1 MIRTSRSV
9 RAVVCTWLTV
19 MMLFGS
25 ACTVPIVQRKLEPVS
40 AAETLS
46 HQSPFLKAHLKN
58 GELYVLSD
66 WTVDESRHV
75 VTGRGDRLDIHRR
88 SVEKGESLSVPLSD
102 VVLFETNVAQRSKRI
117 QALAI
122 MTGVSVAATA
132 ACLTNPKACFGS
144 CPTFYTSY
152 GAEPV
157 LQAEGFS
164 SSILPSLEKRDV
176 DALYRTSPRN
186 SRFEL
191 RMTNEAQ
198 ETHVVRYVR
207 LLAAPR
213 VAGGRVFAT
222 SEAAFWH
229 SREVLAPTTCSAP
242 EGDCT
247 VAVRSFDAAE
257 RFTPADGRN
266 LGKRETIELRFA
278 APASRRVGLVIAARQ
293 TLLSTFLLYQALA
306 YLGTS
311 TVDRLATIERSDSLL
326 VAGDGPTLAET
337 RAGGMARR
345 LGGIDAYVRDHNR
358 KWVKSGVFQETGP
371 LATDVRLIPLPAATG
386 GEVLVR
392 LDLTKGL
399 WRIDA
404 VLLATLDE
412 KVEPLVVSPSA
423 VRYRGDNI
431 DPSALFAREPLI
443 ALPGDEYSFAFELP
457 SDDYELFLD
466 TRGYY
471 LEWIRREWLR
481 DENRMG
487 AAMMLYAP
495 GLALRL
501 LAPQFKRMEAEME
514 SQFWSSRYVAP

>member
-1 MIRTSRSV
+1 V
-9 RAVVCTWLTV
+9 RAWLAV
-19 MMLFGS
+19 MTLFVS

-40 AAETLS
+40 GAVALS
-46 HQSPFLKAHLKN
+46 RQSPFLKAHLRN
-58 GELYVLSD
+58 GELYVLSE
-66 WTVDESRHV
+66 WNVDETRHV
-75 VTGRGDRLDIHRR
+75 VTGRGDRLDINRR
-88 SVEKGESLSVPLSD
+88 SVEKGESLSVPLSE

-144 CPTFYTSY
+144 CPTFYTSD
-152 GAEPV
+152 GADPV
-157 LQAEGFS
+157 LHAEGFS

-176 DALYRTSPRN
+176 DALYRTAPRD

-222 SEAAFWH
+222 SDATFWH
-229 SREVLAPTTCSAP
+229 TSEVVAPTTCRAP

-247 VAVRSFDAAE
+247 VAVQSFDAAE
-257 RFTPADGRN
+257 RFTPADARN

-278 APASRRVGLVIAARQ
+278 APAGGRAGLVIAARQ
-293 TLLSTFLLYQALA
+293 TLLSTFLLYQTLA

-311 TVDRLATIERSDSLL
+311 TVDRLAAMERRGMEIEA
-326 VAGDGPTLAET
+326 AGI
-337 RAGGMARR
+337 ARR

-358 KWVKSGVFQETGP
+358 KWVKSGVYQETGP
-371 LATDVRLIPLPAATG
+371 LATDVRLIPLPAATS
-386 GEVLVR
+386 GEVAVR
-392 LDLTKGL
+392 LELTKGL

-412 KVEPLVVSPSA
+412 KVEPLVVLPSA
-423 VRYRGDNI
+423 VRYRGNDI
-431 DPSALFAREPLI
+431 DPAALFAAEPLI
-443 ALPGDEYSFAFELP
+443 TLPGDEYSFAFSLP

-471 LEWIRREWLR
+471 LEWMRREWLG
-481 DENRMG
+481 DENRMR
-487 AAMMLYAP
+487 AAMMLHAP

-501 LAPQFKRMEAEME
+501 LAPQFKRMEAGME